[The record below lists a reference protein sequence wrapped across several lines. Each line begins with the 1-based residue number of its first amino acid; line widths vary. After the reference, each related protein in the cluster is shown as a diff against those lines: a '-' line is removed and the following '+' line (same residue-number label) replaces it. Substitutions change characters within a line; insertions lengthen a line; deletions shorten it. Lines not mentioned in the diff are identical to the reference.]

1 MECRIS
7 FIENLQNIKKLNFCI
22 TFICESKSI
31 YHAIDSTDII
41 VRFIKTK
48 DDKYNINLSA
58 KYKQSDDKL
67 HLLADLSLSDDIVG
81 FIESF
86 LLNNNDDENYII
98 TSIVSQHETE
108 KNHIGYISFGINYTT
123 STPPNS
129 ILSNVSHTEPSKWM
143 IMDGSQS
150 LHLSC
155 SKCGSQI
162 SSLDRQINSLRA
174 LPTGLFDSVRVYVL
188 LH

>member
-1 MECRIS
+1 MECRIF

-22 TFICESKSI
+22 ALICESKSI
-31 YHAIDSTDII
+31 YTINSTDII

-48 DDKYNINLSA
+48 NDKYNINLSA

-108 KNHIGYISFGINYTT
+108 EYHIGYISFGINYTT

-129 ILSNVSHTEPSKWM
+129 ILSNVSQSDPSKWM

-155 SKCGSQI
+155 SKCGSQV

-174 LPTGLFDSVRVYVL
+174 LPTGLFDSVRVHVL